1 MTREESIEEV
11 AYYLESIQFHSE
23 MEKKYRNT
31 GMGIASKEIVAN
43 LKQCIKNSTRYHKK
57 TFNETMDVVLMESL
71 V

>member
-11 AYYLESIQFHSE
+11 SYYLDSIAFHSQ

-31 GMGIASKEIVAN
+31 GMGIASKEIVVS
-43 LKQCIKNSTRYHKK
+43 LKQLIKNCTKYHKK
-57 TFNETMDVVLMESL
+57 TFNETMDVVLLESL